1 VTQLLSTA
9 PGVIATFVRMFKL
22 SMLKNNH
29 IFSTSFPKLNLI
41 ETSKFC
47 SIGQKS
53 VNLPDTKTILKKYE
67 KILIE
72 KKKN

>member
-1 VTQLLSTA
+1 
-9 PGVIATFVRMFKL
+9 
-22 SMLKNNH
+22 MLKNNH
-29 IFSTSFPKLNLI
+29 VFSTSFPKLNLI

-72 KKKN
+72 KKKNWNLGIPLMLKQVKEGELNNLG